1 MLPAQPVESLIFGAL
16 ISATDPV
23 TVLAIFSDM
32 KADLNLCAPRPN
44 RLFRFGGAVFPSGA
58 THPST
63 LCDGMGALMNGRL
76 DGVRRV
82 CAERCRCDCA
92 VQDDRQ
98 ALSRYPTGVLTTG
111 APRCAMGVLHCAATW
126 DLDRARTARES
137 ICCRFNPRDC
147 QPDCD
152 VTAIAL
158 LGAVWFFIKV
168 CLAGL
173 S

>member
-1 MLPAQPVESLIFGAL
+1 MADSMVFGESVLNDAVAIVL
-16 ISATDPV
+16 YKTIDRHSHAT
-23 TVLAIFSDM
+23 
-32 KADLNLCAPRPN
+32 
-44 RLFRFGGAVFPSGA
+44 
-58 THPST
+58 
-63 LCDGMGALMNGRL
+63 
-76 DGVRRV
+76 
-82 CAERCRCDCA
+82 
-92 VQDDRQ
+92 
-98 ALSRYPTGVLTTG
+98 YWLTTG
-111 APRCAMGVLHCAATW
+111 APRCAMGVLYCAATW

-168 CLAGL
+168 WLAGL

>member
-1 MLPAQPVESLIFGAL
+1 MVFGESVLNDAVAIVLYKTIDRHSHATYW
-16 ISATDPV
+16 SADNWRASMRYGRAS
-23 TVLAIFSDM
+23 LCRDM
-32 KADLNLCAPRPN
+32 
-44 RLFRFGGAVFPSGA
+44 
-58 THPST
+58 
-63 LCDGMGALMNGRL
+63 
-76 DGVRRV
+76 
-82 CAERCRCDCA
+82 
-92 VQDDRQ
+92 
-98 ALSRYPTGVLTTG
+98 
-111 APRCAMGVLHCAATW
+111 
-126 DLDRARTARES
+126 LDRARTARES